1 MLTNESGK
9 GSLILFLKD
18 IDKSVSGNTEVYVTL
33 KSKLEKLPENVV
45 VIASQTQLDN
55 RKEKVEILFELYFCM
70 LNYSYLLFKMIS

>member
-1 MLTNESGK
+1 MLTNESEK

-55 RKEKVEILFELYFCM
+55 RKEKVGILFELYFCM

>member
-1 MLTNESGK
+1 MLTNESEK

-33 KSKLEKLPENVV
+33 KSKLEKLPENIV

-55 RKEKVEILFELYFCM
+55 RKEKV
-70 LNYSYLLFKMIS
+70 